1 MTILLSAFTLI
12 TMECEPKK
20 RKGCRMLFI
29 LHPLFILI
37 HQDCSYV
44 EALSMTVLVP
54 LCEHCKLLRDKLFN
68 PILCNPLHKLYSLLP
83 SKNECNSST
92 KVKNWSSRILKGETL
107 WWTISDDS
115 DWFSWRIL
123 VFEKSGKMWNSKTKI
138 SKNSLENCSFWV
150 LVCRRLV
157 NCNIGPIFCL

>member
-1 MTILLSAFTLI
+1 
-12 TMECEPKK
+12 
-20 RKGCRMLFI
+20 MLFI
-29 LHPLFILI
+29 LHALFIRI

-107 WWTISDDS
+107 W
-115 DWFSWRIL
+115 
-123 VFEKSGKMWNSKTKI
+123 
-138 SKNSLENCSFWV
+138 
-150 LVCRRLV
+150 
-157 NCNIGPIFCL
+157 